1 MRMNSVSVIYPF
13 EMHWGNSDF
22 VVPEIA
28 DYYKRKEADAKT
40 ADLAEGETS
49 AWESIEDVI
58 HHYAG
63 VRLW

>member
-1 MRMNSVSVIYPF
+1 MRMNSASAIYPF

-22 VVPEIA
+22 VVPEIS
-28 DYYKRKEADAKT
+28 DYYKRKEAAAKT
-40 ADLAEGETS
+40 ADLDERETS
-49 AWESIEDVI
+49 VKESIEDVI